1 MALSVAPRVKFCAS
15 VSNRMT
21 TRASSVSPRDATSR
35 NGSVPTTGYPTT
47 VVSTAANVSSSVS
60 TATTF
65 CSGHSDGH
73 PAVPVSSSEHATM
86 VLTSPASSNTAH
98 TRLRKPY
105 TPSFDVKAV
114 NDGHDHGVDRPVLR
128 RRGEPRRASGRVK
141 NYFAEPCAYAV
152 HCDHVAP
159 LATEI
164 RREIL
169 DNEQLQRGERR
180 ILPRRYHG
188 AHDAPEL
195 HWWCVSAA
203 GVNGCGRSVARFHF
217 ASVPCLV

>member
-73 PAVPVSSSEHATM
+73 PVAIRALPDYDALFGIDLNDFNPTAA
-86 VLTSPASSNTAH
+86 PAAEASN
-98 TRLRKPY
+98 P
-105 TPSFDVKAV
+105 
-114 NDGHDHGVDRPVLR
+114 
-128 RRGEPRRASGRVK
+128 
-141 NYFAEPCAYAV
+141 
-152 HCDHVAP
+152 
-159 LATEI
+159 
-164 RREIL
+164 
-169 DNEQLQRGERR
+169 
-180 ILPRRYHG
+180 
-188 AHDAPEL
+188 
-195 HWWCVSAA
+195 
-203 GVNGCGRSVARFHF
+203 
-217 ASVPCLV
+217 